1 MDISVIVD
9 LISTVGLPIA
19 LVIAMGYFIY
29 KIYNQSVL
37 REEKLMEEIKMNRE
51 TNAKAIETIA
61 HYSEKLETIQA
72 DISEIKTEITII
84 ASK

>member
-37 REEKLMEEIKMNRE
+37 REEKLMEEIKVNRE

-61 HYSEKLETIQA
+61 HYSEKLKTIQA